1 MSALPDSDLVLRNM
15 FSCLVMAESLPSD
28 ELRLAAV
35 VESIELPAVAAP
47 DLRFMEDPL
56 LATRSPPLPEELLR
70 GKNPLHQG
78 YMVVPMDKWFPIND
92 LRSS

>member
-15 FSCLVMAESLPSD
+15 LSCLVMAESLPSD

-35 VESIELPAVAAP
+35 AESIEPPVAVAAP
-47 DLRFMEDPL
+47 DLRFMEEPL
-56 LATRSPPLPEELLR
+56 LAARSPPLPEELLR

-78 YMVVPMDKWFPIND
+78 Y
-92 LRSS
+92 LG

>member
-15 FSCLVMAESLPSD
+15 LSCLVMAESLPSD

-35 VESIELPAVAAP
+35 AESIELPAVAAP

-70 GKNPLHQG
+70 GKILYTRVTWG
-78 YMVVPMDKWFPIND
+78 SCFP
-92 LRSS
+92 